1 MKTKIKIIITQ
12 KKRNCTL
19 ATEKP
24 KDNDCQLIKGV
35 KLKSPTYKE
44 IGKKKLI
51 FFFLNNGLS
60 SFFFLLFIYLIRVCV
75 VLVDD
80 VWWG

>member
-24 KDNDCQLIKGV
+24 KDNDCQLIKGI

-44 IGKKKLI
+44 ISKKNLF
-51 FFFLNNGLS
+51 FFFLNNGL

-75 VLVDD
+75 VLVGD